1 MRKDINPYSM
11 TSIMH
16 TENKETE
23 KKLKQAQPRF
33 SHVEMGGS
41 HGWAPPKQHQGC
53 LQMCHHHQLFGPR
66 KFIEETTQ
74 WVKVAAEEM

>member
-1 MRKDINPYSM
+1 MFLCLKVQTKLEISMPSISLCKDINPYSM

-16 TENKETE
+16 TKNIETE

-41 HGWAPPKQHQGC
+41 HG
-53 LQMCHHHQLFGPR
+53 
-66 KFIEETTQ
+66 
-74 WVKVAAEEM
+74 